1 MLIEYFPVCGLEEK
15 GMKRIVCWI
24 LIIAMLLSLMTSVI
38 IALLA

>member
-1 MLIEYFPVCGLEEK
+1 
-15 GMKRIVCWI
+15 MKRIVCWI